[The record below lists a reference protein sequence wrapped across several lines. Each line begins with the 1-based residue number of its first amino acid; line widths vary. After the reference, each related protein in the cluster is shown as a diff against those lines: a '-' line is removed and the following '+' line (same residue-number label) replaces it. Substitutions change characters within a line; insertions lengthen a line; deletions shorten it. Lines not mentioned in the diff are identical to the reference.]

1 MTLSVCCK
9 IYNSKGKTMLVQEVM
24 TPKEKLISVEPTA
37 TVREALEVMR
47 KHSVRS
53 VIVEKSNVAG
63 AYGLVTFKNILQSIV
78 AEDGDIDLL
87 NVYDIAA
94 IPAMSVSSQLDV
106 KYAAKMMVNSSIKR
120 LLIID
125 NNELQGILTMTDI
138 IGILMNSVE

>member
-1 MTLSVCCK
+1 
-9 IYNSKGKTMLVQEVM
+9 MLVKEVM
-24 TPKEKLISVEPTA
+24 TPKEKLISVQPIA
-37 TVREALEVMR
+37 TVREALKLMR
-47 KHSVRS
+47 THSVRS
-53 VIVEKSNVAG
+53 VIVEKTHEDG

-94 IPAMSVSSQLDV
+94 IPAMSISANINVQ
-106 KYAAKMMVNSSIKR
+106 YAAKMMVNSSIKR

-138 IGILMNSVE
+138 IEILMDSVE

>member
-1 MTLSVCCK
+1 
-9 IYNSKGKTMLVQEVM
+9 MLVKEVM
-24 TPKEKLISVEPTA
+24 TPKDKLVSISPMA
-37 TVREALEVMR
+37 TVRDALKLMKE
-47 KHSVRS
+47 HTVRS
-53 VIVEKSNVAG
+53 VIVDKSAENG

-94 IPAMSVSSQLDV
+94 IPAMSVSAQLNV

-120 LLIID
+120 LLIVD

>member
-1 MTLSVCCK
+1 
-9 IYNSKGKTMLVQEVM
+9 MLVKEVM
-24 TPKEKLISVEPTA
+24 TPKEKLISVEPIA
-37 TVREALEVMR
+37 TVREALKLMR

-53 VIVEKSNVAG
+53 IIVEKTQADG

-87 NVYDIAA
+87 NVYDIAV
-94 IPAMSVSSQLDV
+94 IPAVSISSQINV
-106 KYAAKMMVNSSIKR
+106 KHAAKMMVNSSIKR

-138 IGILMNSVE
+138 IEILMDSVE